1 MAVGQN
7 QKTRKNDSLVTKTG
21 KPRLGPLNLTQ
32 LNTMLAKSTKPKEQA
47 KIKREISKRPPAP
60 VKLEPATATE

>member
-1 MAVGQN
+1 
-7 QKTRKNDSLVTKTG
+7 
-21 KPRLGPLNLTQ
+21 
-32 LNTMLAKSTKPKEQA
+32 MLAKSTKPKEQA